1 LRQSNSRGWLI
12 TRAERVLSE
21 DVPASPDDVRA
32 FYTDLDNIKAVH
44 PLVVSVRVT
53 ARTELADGYHQ
64 SYRVKDRIPLGPLTV
79 PTSYTAHLT
88 VPTAGD
94 VITEARQFPGVRL
107 YGVVSFDSVGAATR
121 VVERLTIEAP
131 RSLAAI
137 TVREAVAAHTVM
149 LAGIRRHFGG

>member
-1 LRQSNSRGWLI
+1 LRQSNSRRWLI

-21 DVPASPDDVRA
+21 DVPAPPDDVRA
-32 FYTDLDNIKAVH
+32 FYTDLDNIEAVH

-53 ARTELADGYHQ
+53 ARTELADGYHR

-79 PTSYTAHLT
+79 PTTYTAHLT

-94 VITEARQFPGVRL
+94 VVTEARQFPGVRL
-107 YGVVSFDSVGAATR
+107 YGVVSFDPVDAGTR

-131 RSLAAI
+131 RPLAAI